1 MCLTI
6 PKEIL
11 SIKGEKAETKDGTI
25 DVSII
30 KNLKPGDWVLVNAN
44 LAIHKIPETE
54 AKEINKLLKND

>member
-6 PKEIL
+6 PKKLIFV
-11 SIKGEKAETKDGTI
+11 KGKKAETKDGTV

-30 KNLKPGDWVLVNAN
+30 KNPKPGDWVLVNAN
-44 LAIHKIPETE
+44 LAVHRIPEAE